1 MIPALSMP
9 KVQRKWLMAIAI
21 VIILSVAGI
30 YIATK
35 YAKDGSGTSAHA
47 PAPTITPVLTV
58 ELTTPRLADWPQ
70 TIVANGN
77 ITAWQETI
85 IGAEIS
91 GYQLTEVLANVG
103 DTVKKGQLLAHV
115 SSDVVTAELE
125 QSKAAVAEAEAM
137 LAEARLNA
145 DRARKMELTGALSAQ
160 QINQY
165 LTAEKTV
172 LARLDAAKAK
182 LQADALRLDKTR
194 IVAPNNGVI
203 SARAATVGSLTQP
216 GQELFR
222 LIRDNRLE
230 WRAEV
235 TAVELG
241 RIKPGMKVSLML
253 PNGASIKGEV
263 RMIGP
268 TVDIQTR
275 TAIIYVNLP
284 DNNAA
289 RAGMFAR
296 GEFELGQGTALT
308 LPQSAVLIRDGLSYV
323 YRADAS
329 NRVMQHK
336 VMLGRRLG
344 DRVEIASGLDK
355 NIRVVTS
362 GVGFLANGDVVRV
375 VNTP

>member
-9 KVQRKWLMAIAI
+9 KVQRKWLAAITIA
-21 VIILSVAGI
+21 IILSVAGV
-30 YIATK
+30 YVATK
-35 YAKDGSGTSAHA
+35 YAKEDSGASANVPT
-47 PAPTITPVLTV
+47 PAVTPVLTV
-58 ELTTPRLADWPQ
+58 ELTTPQLADWPQ
-70 TIVANGN
+70 VITANGN
-77 ITAWQETI
+77 ITAWQEAI

-103 DTVKKGQLLAHV
+103 DAVKKGQLLARV
-115 SSDVVTAELE
+115 SSDVVTTELE
-125 QSKAAVAEAEAM
+125 QSKATVAEAEAM

-145 DRARKMELTGALSAQ
+145 DRARKIELTGALSAQ

-241 RIKPGMKVSLML
+241 RIKPDMKVSLML
-253 PNGASIKGEV
+253 PNGASIQGEV

-289 RAGMFAR
+289 RAGMYAR

-308 LPQSAVLIRDGLSYV
+308 LPQSAVLMRDGLSYV
-323 YRADAS
+323 YRVDAS
-329 NRVMQHK
+329 NRVAQHK

-344 DRVEIASGLDK
+344 DRVEITGGLDK
-355 NIRVVTS
+355 NIRVVTN
-362 GVGFLANGDVVRV
+362 GVGFLADGDVVRV

>member
-9 KVQRKWLMAIAI
+9 KVQRKWLVAIAI

-35 YAKDGSGTSAHA
+35 YAKDGSGASANA

-115 SSDVVTAELE
+115 SNDVVTAELE
-125 QSKAAVAEAEAM
+125 QSKAAVTEAEAM
-137 LAEARLNA
+137 LAEAHLNA
-145 DRARKMELTGALSAQ
+145 DRARKMELAGALSAQ

-253 PNGASIKGEV
+253 PNGASIQGEV

-296 GEFELGQGTALT
+296 GEFELGQGAALT

-344 DRVEIASGLDK
+344 DRVEITSGLDK

>member
-1 MIPALSMP
+1 M
-9 KVQRKWLMAIAI
+9 
-21 VIILSVAGI
+21 
-30 YIATK
+30 
-35 YAKDGSGTSAHA
+35 
-47 PAPTITPVLTV
+47 
-58 ELTTPRLADWPQ
+58 
-70 TIVANGN
+70 
-77 ITAWQETI
+77 
-85 IGAEIS
+85 
-91 GYQLTEVLANVG
+91 
-103 DTVKKGQLLAHV
+103 
-115 SSDVVTAELE
+115 TAELE

-145 DRARKMELTGALSAQ
+145 DRARKMELAGALSAQ

-165 LTAEKTV
+165 LAAEKTV

-203 SARAATVGSLTQP
+203 SARAATVGSLAQP
-216 GQELFR
+216 GQELFH

-344 DRVEIASGLDK
+344 DRVEITSGLDK

>member
-1 MIPALSMP
+1 MIPALSML
-9 KVQRKWLMAIAI
+9 KVQRKWLVAIAI
-21 VIILSVAGI
+21 VIILSVAGV
-30 YIATK
+30 YVATK
-35 YAKDGSGTSAHA
+35 YAKEDSGASANVPT
-47 PAPTITPVLTV
+47 PAVTPVLTV
-58 ELTTPRLADWPQ
+58 ELTTPQLADWPQ
-70 TIVANGN
+70 VITANGN
-77 ITAWQETI
+77 ITAWQEAI

-103 DTVKKGQLLAHV
+103 DAVKKGQLLARV
-115 SSDVVTAELE
+115 SSDVVTTELE
-125 QSKAAVAEAEAM
+125 QSKATVAEAEAM

-145 DRARKMELTGALSAQ
+145 DRARKIELTGALSAQ

-241 RIKPGMKVSLML
+241 RIKPDMKVSLML
-253 PNGASIKGEV
+253 PNGASIQGEV

-289 RAGMFAR
+289 RAGMYAR

-308 LPQSAVLIRDGLSYV
+308 LPQSAVLMRDGLSYV
-323 YRADAS
+323 YRVDAS
-329 NRVMQHK
+329 NRVAQHK

-344 DRVEIASGLDK
+344 DRVEITGGLDK
-355 NIRVVTS
+355 NIRVVTN
-362 GVGFLANGDVVRV
+362 GVGFLADGDVVRV